1 MTKPLVL
8 VVESDHKSPSL
19 ASFLRDDYDV
29 TVVNTGTDA
38 LHVFEKNH
46 LKIRLVLMEIVLPDV
61 SGMYVLRRLRE
72 ISTLPEIIVCSGRE
86 DIELAVS
93 AMKEG
98 AYDYVITPTDSVHLT
113 QIVAQAINSSDF
125 VARMQQNQK
134 SIFDFIES
142 DVKIAAV
149 QTLASHPDTFLKSFS
164 AEDIV
169 GLFPGPNGDNDP
181 EKTEEF
187 KLALIDTLKS
197 SLSAF
202 QKAKVLVIE
211 DEDLYRTMIATFL
224 SEKYDVITARD
235 AQEAIAMCDHH
246 DRIEVILTDMV
257 LPDVSGANLV
267 PVLKKKHPNSEIIVL
282 TAFER
287 IDKAV
292 QAIRG
297 GASDY
302 LNKPVLKEQLLD
314 TIHKAFER
322 RFFQSILPEIKRQIV
337 ESKLSDSSKYIL
349 LENLSGSRKR
359 QGRSVSMLDIYA
371 FFPELRNTF
380 IPEGL
385 TLPMRIQNGLEGFVK
400 DLKEKLI
407 QLNTTI

>member
-1 MTKPLVL
+1 MSKPLVL
-8 VVESDHKSPSL
+8 VVESDHKTPSL
-19 ASFLRDDYDV
+19 ASLLKDDYDV
-29 TVVNTGTDA
+29 TVVNTGNDA

-46 LKIRLVLMEIVLPDV
+46 MKIRLVLMEIVLPDV

-98 AYDYVITPTDSVHLT
+98 AYDYVITPTDAIHLT

-125 VARMQQNQK
+125 VARMQQSQK

-142 DVKIAAV
+142 DVKISAV
-149 QTLASHPDTFLKSFS
+149 QSLASNQETFLRSFD

-169 GLFPGPNGDNDP
+169 SLFPGPNSESDLEDP
-181 EKTEEF
+181 EDF
-187 KLALIDTLKS
+187 KSTMIVALENALMT
-197 SLSAF
+197 F
-202 QKAKVLVIE
+202 PKAKVLVIE
-211 DEDLYRTMIATFL
+211 DEDLYRTMIAKFL
-224 SEKYDVITARD
+224 SERYDVITARD
-235 AQEAIAMCDHH
+235 AQEAITMCDHH

-322 RFFQSILPEIKRQIV
+322 RYFQSILPEIKRQIV

-400 DLKEKLI
+400 DLKEKLA